1 MEVLFAIGILA
12 IVGGIAVPVVTGG
25 IERARTRAAARY
37 LSAQL
42 GLARTQAV
50 TRGAAVAMRFES
62 NSSGTILG
70 VVMDGNGNGVRIEDI
85 DAGVDVRID
94 RPWAF
99 EEVFPGVSFALASG
113 LAGNAIQL
121 SGTALLTFT
130 PEGTS
135 TSGSL
140 YLLGRDGSQFA
151 IRILGA
157 TGRIRTQ
164 RLDFRAN
171 TWVDVL

>member
-1 MEVLFAIGILA
+1 VEVLFVIGILA
-12 IVGGIAVPVVTGG
+12 VVGSMAVPALTAG

-37 LSAQL
+37 LSAEL

-62 NSSGTILG
+62 SPSGTILG
-70 VVMDGNGNGVRIEDI
+70 VVMDGNGNGVRIADI
-85 DAGVDVRID
+85 DAGVDGRID

-99 EEVFPGVSFALASG
+99 DEAFPGVRFALASDP
-113 LAGNAIQL
+113 AGNAIQL
-121 SGTALLTFT
+121 GGTALLTFT

-140 YLLGRDGSQFA
+140 VLLGRDGSQFA
-151 IRILGA
+151 IRVLGA

-164 RLDFRAN
+164 RLDLRTSA
-171 TWVDVL
+171 WVDVL